1 MNFTQLDSFIAAAEY
16 LNFTRAAER
25 LYLSQP
31 VLSRHISTLEKELGI
46 KLFEREKKAVRLTPA
61 GKIMYTGA
69 VRIMHEYKTLV
80 DDAIVAQGE
89 YSTRLTIGFV
99 EGQLFTDPF
108 SAPLDA
114 FRAVNPD
121 VQINLKLFT
130 IKGIKDALLGG
141 EIDVAMVA
149 KFKNI
154 EQEPNVDY
162 LEVGKTTISMVIP
175 KNHPLA
181 SQKRIRIGDLKNE
194 NILVLAQNEALFE
207 TTDIVALL
215 AKLGDFPFS
224 TTTVS
229 DVGALAL
236 SLEAGYGIAPINAN
250 HALQNNAKVV
260 FIPIDGFA
268 DTTETV
274 VWKRSNTNPAVRLLV
289 KAFAAAAETTAVKK
303 PSKRKPREEVTVKR
317 EAKETRKKKREE
329 RGQT

>member
-46 KLFEREKKAVRLTPA
+46 KLFEREKKSVRLTPA
-61 GKIMYTGA
+61 GKIMYAGA

-108 SAPLDA
+108 SAPLET

-130 IKGIKDALLGG
+130 IKGIKEALLSG

-149 KFKNI
+149 KLKNI
-154 EQEPNVDY
+154 EQEFNVDY
-162 LEVGKTTISMVIP
+162 LAVGTTAISMVVP

-181 SQKRIRIGDLKNE
+181 SKKRIRIEDLRNE
-194 NILVLAQNEALFE
+194 NILVLALNEALFE
-207 TTDIVALL
+207 TTDIAALL
-215 AKLGDFPFS
+215 AKIEDFPFS

-236 SLEAGYGIAPINAN
+236 SLEAGYGIAPINAS

-260 FIPIDGFA
+260 FVPIEGFE

-274 VWKRSNTNPAVRLLV
+274 VWKRSNTNPAVRLLI
-289 KAFAAAAETTAVKK
+289 KAFAAATETAAAKTPA
-303 PSKRKPREEVTVKR
+303 KRKQREEGGSK
-317 EAKETRKKKREE
+317 KETAKKK
-329 RGQT
+329 